1 MPNPKYMRRNRG
13 VVYDVITITIP
24 VPIHRRLKEYV
35 KETGR
40 RKSKVI
46 AEALRQYLSSLETAE
61 T

>member
-1 MPNPKYMRRNRG
+1 MRRNRG

-24 VPIHRRLKEYV
+24 VPIHRLLKEYV
-35 KETGR
+35 KATGR
-40 RKSKVI
+40 RKSEVI

>member
-24 VPIHRRLKEYV
+24 TPLHRRLKEYV
-35 KETGR
+35 KATGR
-40 RKSKVI
+40 KKSAVI
-46 AEALRQYLSSLETAE
+46 AEALKRLLEEAE